1 MPTNDFG
8 LSEFLN
14 LEVKNKSGSLQ
25 WFEWEQKSS
34 PDLGRNRRI
43 WVSLT
48 DIPESD
54 KAVEPIGQKISH
66 PI

>member
-43 WVSLT
+43 GVSLT